1 MIAVPAHRAG
11 DVQGDLREEGQQCRD
26 FVADHLGGVIVAV
39 VHQGDAL
46 IPVHGGVAQ
55 GKFRAA
61 YGIALHADAEHLALH
76 AGLDLIEVKGLG
88 ENFVDGLLVAQ
99 PGAQPVGGDVL
110 EAVARPDVHGT
121 DLPQLLRQILR
132 DAHAG
137 PAVLDPEAAGFLV
150 GGTERQ
156 RITLRVG
163 EEGGVK
169 VRAEAV
175 LFAEVHP
182 RCKMLR
188 LQLIAVDPLA
198 LGKNSIAGVE
208 IQLLRAGAQLQHLL
222 DIRHQLLRGPRAAG
236 IAAGGLDAAGKGL
249 GGVGVETA
257 HIVPL
262 PAVQRQRHS
271 FQLCKRRF
279 GIHTEGS
286 VFFFCF
292 RIAHR
297 SASICIFR
305 LPRAVASMGRAMTC
319 LPVALAV
326 RWFKNSFFA
335 PPPTMYSLSYCF
347 PVFRSSC
354 ARAFA

>member
-1 MIAVPAHRAG
+1 M
-11 DVQGDLREEGQQCRD
+11 
-26 FVADHLGGVIVAV
+26 
-39 VHQGDAL
+39 
-46 IPVHGGVAQ
+46 
-55 GKFRAA
+55 GK
-61 YGIALHADAEHLALH
+61 
-76 AGLDLIEVKGLG
+76 
-88 ENFVDGLLVAQ
+88 
-99 PGAQPVGGDVL
+99 
-110 EAVARPDVHGT
+110 
-121 DLPQLLRQILR
+121 
-132 DAHAG
+132 
-137 PAVLDPEAAGFLV
+137 
-150 GGTERQ
+150 ER
-156 RITLRVG
+156 RV
-163 EEGGVK
+163 E

-175 LFAEVHP
+175 LFAEVDP

-188 LQLIAVDPLA
+188 LQLIAVDPLV

-236 IAAGGLDAAGKGL
+236 IAAGGLDTAGEGL
-249 GGVGVETA
+249 RGVGVETA
-257 HIVPL
+257 HIIPL
-262 PAVQRQRHS
+262 PAVQGQRHS

-279 GIHTEGS
+279 GIHTEGG

-305 LPRAVASMGRAMTC
+305 FPSAVASMGRAMTR

-326 RWFKNSFFA
+326 RWLRNSFFA

-347 PVFRSSC
+347 PVFRSSS